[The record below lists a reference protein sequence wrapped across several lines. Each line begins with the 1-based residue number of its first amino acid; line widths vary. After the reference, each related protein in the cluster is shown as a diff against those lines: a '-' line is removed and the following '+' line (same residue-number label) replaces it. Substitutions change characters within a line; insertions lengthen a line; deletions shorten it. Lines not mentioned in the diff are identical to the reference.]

1 MHNDSIEKQRQTLQ
15 KKLDNGKTQLERN
28 ILGQFSTPFPL
39 AYDILSFSKNY
50 RDKDNKIKLLDPA
63 LGTGVF
69 YSALLASHSGDS
81 IQEAKGF
88 EVDKHYGDPSFK
100 LWENEKLEYLISDF
114 TKATVSEKK
123 YNLIVCNPPYVRHHH
138 INDHKKDLQ
147 SKAYEAAGI
156 KLSGLSGLY
165 CYFMALAHPWM
176 EENGLAIWL
185 IPSEF
190 MDVNYGKE
198 IKEYLTRKVKLLKIH
213 RFDPSDVQFDDA
225 TVTSAIVVFKNELP
239 NENHR
244 VEFSYG
250 GTLGDPK
257 VIKNVNLVDLVK
269 EKKWTRFPLS
279 EVRIENELPKL
290 GDFFSVKRGIATGDN
305 KFFIISIDEINRLN
319 LPISQFRPI
328 LPSPRYLETTQI
340 EADENGFPLIK
351 EKLFVLDCKLSS
363 DEVKSNYPTLYSY
376 LNKGIAEGVPDRY
389 LCKKRKSWFAQ
400 ENRKE
405 SCFYCT
411 YIGRSNKEGSS
422 PFRFISNKSKAI
434 VSNSYLVLYPKP
446 ELEKIIRA
454 NPNSYDSILHALNS
468 ITSKSM
474 TDEGRVYGGGM
485 QKLEPKELL
494 NVPATELESIILES
508 QNKV

>member
-1 MHNDSIEKQRQTLQ
+1 MHNERTEQQRQTLQ

-28 ILGQFSTPFPL
+28 ILGQFSTPFSL
-39 AYDILSFSKNY
+39 AYDILNFSKKY
-50 RDKDNKIKLLDPA
+50 QTHGSKIKLLDPA

-69 YSALLASHSGDS
+69 YSALLASHSDNC

-88 EVDKHYGDPSFK
+88 EIDDYYGHPSLE
-100 LWENEKLEYLISDF
+100 LWKDEELEYQVSDF
-114 TKATVSEKK
+114 TKATASENK
-123 YNLIVCNPPYVRHHH
+123 YNLIICNPPYVRHHH
-138 INDHKKDLQ
+138 INEHKKDLQ
-147 SKAYEAAGI
+147 NKAYEAAGI

-176 EENGLAIWL
+176 EEKGLAIWL

-213 RFDPSDVQFDDA
+213 RFEPSDVQFDDA
-225 TVTSAIVVFKNELP
+225 TVTSAVVVFKNEIP
-239 NENHR
+239 DKDHE

-250 GTLGDPK
+250 GTLADPK
-257 VIKNVNLVDLVK
+257 AVKNVSLVDLEK

-279 EVRIENELPKL
+279 DVRVENKLSKL
-290 GDFFSVKRGIATGDN
+290 GDFFTVRRGIATGDN
-305 KFFIISIDEINRLN
+305 KFFILSFDEINELN

-351 EKLFVLDCKLSS
+351 EKLFVLDCKLSF
-363 DEVKSNYPTLYSY
+363 DEVKKYYPTLYSY
-376 LNKGIAEGVPDRY
+376 LNKGIDEGVPERY
-389 LCKKRKSWFAQ
+389 LCKNRKSWFAQ

-405 SCFYCT
+405 SGFYCT

-422 PFRFISNKSKAI
+422 PFRFISNQSKAI
-434 VSNSYLVLYPKP
+434 VSNSYLILYPKP
-446 ELEKIIRA
+446 KLEKVIRS
-454 NPNSYDSILHALNS
+454 NSNLYDPILQALNS
-468 ITSKSM
+468 ISSKSM

-494 NVPATELESIILES
+494 KVVATELDLITMGF
-508 QNKV
+508 